1 MPASN
6 RILEVK
12 VKVFKVSR
20 IIQSEFNVPWGSPL
34 AISVSPFCFVGGW
47 SSFDVCRDKTF
58 LAGDLLFP
66 LLLEFSLEFDE
77 PWDPVRLFFLG
88 VLPSFF
94 LVLLL
99 IQFRVIMLQEPI
111 SHLPFLLHW
120 TQVFLNLFVKNLK
133 DFLSK
138 NQRTQTKI

>member
-6 RILEVK
+6 IILEVK

-99 IQFRVIMLQEPI
+99 ILFRVIKLQEPI
-111 SHLPFLLHW
+111 SHLPFYCTVLRSSW
-120 TQVFLNLFVKNLK
+120 PFFVNVKVKCHFINH
-133 DFLSK
+133 
-138 NQRTQTKI
+138 